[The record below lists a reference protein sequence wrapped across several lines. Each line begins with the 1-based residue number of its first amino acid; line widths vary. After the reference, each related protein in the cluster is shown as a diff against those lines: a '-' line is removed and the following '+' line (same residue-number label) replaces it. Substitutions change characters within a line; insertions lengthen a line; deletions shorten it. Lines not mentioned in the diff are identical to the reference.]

1 MSGGKGGDTKRNFT
15 ELVMDLTDLS
25 GMYRFCLPP
34 YMVFIIRSITTLDFC
49 AVRTNCNM
57 YEVAAPVAI
66 WRALTPRTKSGAH
79 THLLHLYPFQ
89 VSVSIG
95 TRVNVACRL
104 DLGAHADQMRCR

>member
-1 MSGGKGGDTKRNFT
+1 MSSGLGGDQKRNFT
-15 ELVMDLTDLS
+15 QLVMDLTVLS

-66 WRALTPRTKSGAH
+66 WRALTPRTAAGESHAVLSDDAVQTSLG
-79 THLLHLYPFQ
+79 
-89 VSVSIG
+89 
-95 TRVNVACRL
+95 VACIALSYRV
-104 DLGAHADQMRCR
+104 ADVTVACC